1 MMYKYESEWRP
12 YAFPPQANAFADED
26 SLKTI
31 LTRIDYKKRS
41 KVPSGPPV
49 ISDGDQNIYASTD
62 DSMSISFGITGSK
75 KTRCLVLPSIASAI
89 HAGESLVVP
98 DIKGDFVSGEHSAF
112 VRGILSKYG
121 YDVHV
126 IDFRTKSGDGYNVLA
141 EPYRLFKSGETDAA
155 LEMNSDIIKTLGRD
169 LYANSKADP
178 FWESS
183 SNCHLRGVLPML
195 YRYCDDINKVNFL
208 SVASFLTEENED
220 TLRTVLNYEHDYS
233 LEAVQLRSVL
243 SQPDR
248 TRASTA
254 ATSMTFIE
262 PFLINRKLLRMLS
275 QTTFNVSDLYRKKM
289 CLFIM
294 LPDENPAYDTICG
307 IILQQVNAALLTAAT
322 EMGGRLPRRVNF
334 ICDEFCNYKIPNM
347 AANISASRSRN
358 IRWLVICQSQQQL
371 RDAYPADAATIIANC
386 QNLFFFNSME
396 LDLLEELSRRA
407 GTTTVTYRGAP
418 EPLITPQDLQRLA
431 KTRDYAEVLYMSRGV
446 FYVSRL
452 ADIAR
457 YRIYRMM
464 PKRTY
469 GIPSAHLKEV
479 TAFTPQDMVRVISN
493 S

>member
-1 MMYKYESEWRP
+1 
-12 YAFPPQANAFADED
+12 
-26 SLKTI
+26 
-31 LTRIDYKKRS
+31 
-41 KVPSGPPV
+41 
-49 ISDGDQNIYASTD
+49 
-62 DSMSISFGITGSK
+62 
-75 KTRCLVLPSIASAI
+75 
-89 HAGESLVVP
+89 
-98 DIKGDFVSGEHSAF
+98 
-112 VRGILSKYG
+112 
-121 YDVHV
+121 
-126 IDFRTKSGDGYNVLA
+126 
-141 EPYRLFKSGETDAA
+141 
-155 LEMNSDIIKTLGRD
+155 
-169 LYANSKADP
+169 
-178 FWESS
+178 
-183 SNCHLRGVLPML
+183 ML

-208 SVASFLTEENED
+208 SVASFLTDENED

-358 IRWLVICQSQQQL
+358 IRWLVVCQSQQQL

-407 GTTTVTYRGAP
+407 GTTTVTYSGAP